1 MTQPKKAPPKKL
13 RLQPI
18 PAEKRTGAVVDQLT
32 ELILSGVLPPG
43 SSLPSERELS
53 SQLGVSRNVLRE
65 ATKTLQSRGM
75 LIIRHGA
82 RTTVSDQ
89 ASQSV
94 QHAVSGALYGQDD
107 ALLQLTEVRLTLEV
121 SIASL
126 AASRAT
132 ETDVEALSEIIS
144 GLQIHVGE
152 TARYAELD
160 VEFHRAIAE
169 ATHNSI
175 FVLLLDSVAGLMR
188 QSRDLA
194 LVYSRPKDSLPD
206 HERIFK
212 AIEKRDSTRA
222 ASAMRKHL
230 QLQQKEFEELFR
242 AKKSK
247 KSGSKK

>member
-1 MTQPKKAPPKKL
+1 MNRDTKKTL
-13 RLQPI
+13 RLRPVTEGNR
-18 PAEKRTGAVVDQLT
+18 ADDVVAQLT
-32 ELILSGVLPPG
+32 ELILSGVLPSG
-43 SSLPSERELS
+43 SPLPAERELS

-65 ATKTLQSRGM
+65 ATKTLQSRG
-75 LIIRHGA
+75 LLNIRHGA

-89 ASQSV
+89 TSQSI

-121 SIASL
+121 SIAEL

-132 ETDVEALSEIIS
+132 ETDIEALREIIN

-169 ATHNSI
+169 ATHNAI

-206 HERIFK
+206 HEAIFK
-212 AIEKRDSTRA
+212 AIEKHNATRA
-222 ASAMRKHL
+222 ASAMRRHL
-230 QLQQKEFEELFR
+230 QLQQTEFEELFR
-242 AKKSK
+242 AKKAK
-247 KSGSKK
+247 KSTTKK